1 MTTATISSKE
11 TTKGNSEFS
20 NTQPSWLA
28 GNARFI
34 DMSGK
39 LLGAHIA
46 HAGLIML
53 WAGGMT
59 LFEIAHWDPSLPM
72 YNQSLIIL
80 PHLATLGIGVAADG
94 VISDPYPFY
103 VVGVLHLIASAVLG
117 AGGIFHALLGPERL
131 EENDTFAGFFGY
143 DWEDDNKMTTIIGI
157 HLIILGLGA
166 WLLVAKALFVG
177 GLYDSHLG
185 TTRLITDPTLNPGR
199 IFGYLTPLISDKGM
213 AGVNNLEDVVGGH
226 IYVGLICVLGG
237 FWHIATRPFGWAKRV
252 LIYSGEAYLSYSLGA
267 LAYMGILAAYFVTV
281 NDTVYPEQFFGP
293 LGLTTDPDG
302 HVTARTWLATSHF
315 VLAILF
321 LGGHI
326 WHALRARAQAAGF
339 DFRNGQLVTSSN
351 SQVGNFDTPVNSSDL
366 TLLFLRNLP
375 IYREGVSS
383 LMRGL
388 EIGMAHGY
396 LLVGPFYKL
405 GPLRNSEI
413 SLAVGTLSA
422 IGLVIILTLCLSIYG
437 RVSFPKARLVAVATT
452 SYGTVVYPTSN
463 VQMMS
468 ETSDGDQWIRI
479 PAGAD
484 ELPENL
490 RTRGG
495 WSQFTGGFLI
505 GGVGGALFAYLLL
518 NSTDLIS
525 LVSQGL

>member
-1 MTTATISSKE
+1 MTTAIFTPPDVEMGSRPPAWI
-11 TTKGNSEFS
+11 
-20 NTQPSWLA
+20 A

-34 DMSGK
+34 DLSGK

-59 LFEIAHWDPSLPM
+59 LFEIAHWDPTQPM
-72 YNQSLIIL
+72 YTQSLIIL
-80 PHLATLGIGVAADG
+80 PHLATLGMGMDATGAMG
-94 VISDPYPFY
+94 DPYPFY

-117 AGGIFHALLGPERL
+117 AGGVFHALLGPDKL
-131 EENDTFAGFFGY
+131 QQDDTFVGFFGY
-143 DWEDDNKMTTIIGI
+143 DWEDDNKMTSIIGI
-157 HLIILGLGA
+157 HLILLGLGA
-166 WLLVAKALFVG
+166 WLLVTKALFVG
-177 GLYDSHLG
+177 GLYDPAIEKV
-185 TTRLITDPTLNPGR
+185 RLITDPTLNPGR

-226 IYVGLICVLGG
+226 IYVGLICILGG
-237 FWHIATRPFGWAKRV
+237 FWHLATRPFEWAKRV

-281 NDTVYPEQFFGP
+281 NDTVYPERFFGP
-293 LGLTTDPDG
+293 LGLTTDATG
-302 HVTARTWLATSHF
+302 MVTARTWLATSHF

-326 WHALRARAQAAGF
+326 WHALRARAEAAGF
-339 DFRNGQLVTSSN
+339 DFRSGQLVTSRDP
-351 SQVGNFDTPVNSSDL
+351 QEGNFDTPVNASDL
-366 TLLFLRNLP
+366 SLLLLRNLP

-405 GPLRNSEI
+405 GPLRNEDVA
-413 SLAVGTLSA
+413 LATGTISA
-422 IGLVIILTLCLSIYG
+422 ISLVIILTLCLSIYG
-437 RVSFPKARLVAVATT
+437 RVSFPKARLVAVANT
-452 SYGTVVYPTSN
+452 SYGTVVYP
-463 VQMMS
+463 VDRVAMMA
-468 ETSDGDQWIRI
+468 ETNDRLTAIRI

-505 GGVGGALFAYLLL
+505 GGVGGALFAFLLL
-518 NSTDLIS
+518 NATPLIEQ
-525 LVSQGL
+525 VSQGL